1 MMRKLRHY
9 FRVYQDAVKLQGR
22 REALRRSYAFV
33 RARVRGRLARLRRA
47 GAVAVPLIAPATA
60 RNIALVESL
69 PIARVSRNLV
79 LIVSDTKI
87 RQCLHY
93 RIHQKIRYLDGIGIR
108 SQHILPTEFGRLDS
122 LLPFCHSVIIY
133 RTEVD
138 AEYLT
143 RLRDADVRV
152 IFEIDDLVVGSA
164 LVRRSGILREIP
176 EKMGENLCAL
186 SDRFL
191 ATAQSADELIV
202 STPYLAKIFGRT
214 DSGLS
219 DKPCHVI
226 PNFLESDCSAAPQ
239 PVRYTFAYTTP
250 SGSIRTE
257 LQMLIAYLKSHDLVC
272 NHPWSILV
280 MGNHLAATELQQ
292 AGFRHGHI
300 MTTPFSEYEAYLE
313 QISRAG
319 AVLIPLARTA
329 FNAAKT
335 PIRVMDAALAGTQAV
350 FSPVG
355 AYDEIREALPTKML
369 GIEDE
374 DWRGAGNYAETTL
387 EMRNHNLRE
396 LQQAVNGIFGPETAR
411 ETYRQVFVDRL
422 AIAPV
427 LPCESDPAEHHGGLD
442 FRVTRHRAAE

>member
-1 MMRKLRHY
+1 MMRKLWY
-9 FRVYQDAVKLQGR
+9 YYRVYQDAVKLQGR
-22 REALRRSYAFV
+22 REAMRRSWAFV
-33 RARVRGRLARLRRA
+33 RNRVHARLGRRKA
-47 GAVAVPLIAPATA
+47 ALVAPAPLIAPATA
-60 RNIALVESL
+60 RNIALVETL
-69 PIARVSRNLV
+69 PIAPVSRGLV
-79 LIVSDTKI
+79 LIISDTKI

-93 RIHQKIRYLDGIGIR
+93 RIHQKIRYLDAIGIR
-108 SQHILPTEFGRLDS
+108 SQHLLPGEFGRLES
-122 LLPFCHSVIIY
+122 LLPFCNSVIIY
-133 RTEVD
+133 RTD
-138 AEYLT
+138 LDPEYLQ

-164 LVRRSGILREIP
+164 LVRKSGILREIP

-191 ATAQSADELIV
+191 DTAQAADELIV
-202 STPYLAKIFGRT
+202 STPYLAKIFGRA

-219 DKPCHVI
+219 DKPVHII

-292 AGFRHGHI
+292 AGFRHGQV

-313 QISRAG
+313 QISHAG

-387 EMRNHNLRE
+387 EMRHHNLRE

-427 LPCESDPAEHHGGLD
+427 LARQGDAGENQGGLD
-442 FRVTRHRAAE
+442 FRVPRFRAAE

>member
-1 MMRKLRHY
+1 MMRKLWHY
-9 FRVYQDAVKLQGR
+9 YRVYQDAVKLQGR
-22 REALRRSYAFV
+22 REAMRRSFAFV
-33 RARVRGRLARLRRA
+33 SSRLRSRLGGLNRYKA
-47 GAVAVPLIAPATA
+47 ARKPLIAPATA
-60 RNIALVESL
+60 RNIALVETL
-69 PIARVSRNLV
+69 PIVRVSRNLV
-79 LIVSDTKI
+79 LIVSDTAI

-93 RIHQKIRYLDGIGIR
+93 RIHQKIRYLDAIGIR
-108 SQHILPTEFGRLDS
+108 SQHILPTETGRLES

-133 RTEVD
+133 RTQVD
-138 AEYLT
+138 ADYLGK
-143 RLRDADVRV
+143 LREAGVRV
-152 IFEIDDLVVGSA
+152 IFEIDDLVVGSG

-191 ATAQSADELIV
+191 ATAQASDTLIV
-202 STPYLAKIFGRT
+202 STPYLAKIFGRA

-226 PNFLESDCSAAPQ
+226 PNFLESDCTAAPQ

-272 NHPWSILV
+272 NRPWSILV

-292 AGFRHGHI
+292 AGFRHGHV
-300 MTTPFSEYEAYLE
+300 MTAPFAEYETYLD
-313 QISRAG
+313 QISHAG

-355 AYDEIREALPTKML
+355 AYDQIRETLPTKML

-374 DWRGAGNYAETTL
+374 DWRGAGSYAETTL
-387 EMRNHNLRE
+387 EMRHHNLIE
-396 LQQAVNGIFGPETAR
+396 LQRAVNGIFGPEAAR

-422 AIAPV
+422 AIMPSTDGQDATQDDH
-427 LPCESDPAEHHGGLD
+427 SGLD
-442 FRVTRHRAAE
+442 FRVTRFRAAE